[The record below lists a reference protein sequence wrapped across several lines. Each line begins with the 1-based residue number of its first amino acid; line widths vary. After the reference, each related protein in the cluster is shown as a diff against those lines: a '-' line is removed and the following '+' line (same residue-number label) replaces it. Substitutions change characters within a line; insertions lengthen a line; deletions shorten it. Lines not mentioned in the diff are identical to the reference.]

1 MSHRPLD
8 SSHPDYV
15 ILAPLV
21 DTILAQA
28 GGFDSFAENVPPLL
42 RKAIDEVIDAPRT
55 DRFTIDQTEK
65 TEKTYLGTKI
75 EIFLRRFLSLPKGKK
90 LDLIVNGVEVDIKNT
105 TKTDWM
111 VPRESLGK
119 PAMVIRTNEK
129 KALCDVGLVV
139 FHKHYLGLGENQDKK
154 GRLAAANRIHI
165 WWVLNE
171 FPYPPNFWEVLP
183 RKQREEII
191 NAGSPNSM
199 VAKLFEIMQ
208 RVPIS
213 RTQIEV
219 VAKQH
224 DYMRRLR
231 KGGGAR
237 DILTKDGIAVLSGKY
252 DKKLINALGLGP
264 ATNEEFIS
272 ATPNDAAEAALLR
285 ASGHID

>member
-8 SSHPDYV
+8 SSHPDYAT
-15 ILAPLV
+15 LAPLV
-21 DTILAQA
+21 ETILAQA

-55 DRFTIDQTEK
+55 DRFTIDQAEK

-75 EIFLRRFLSLPKGKK
+75 EIFIRRFLKLSKGKT
-90 LDLIVNGVEVDIKNT
+90 LDLLVNGVEVDIKNT
-105 TKTDWM
+105 TARDWM
-111 VPRESLGK
+111 VPRESVGR

-139 FHKHYLGLGENQDKK
+139 FHKHYLGLSENQDKK
-154 GRLAAANRIHI
+154 GRLTAANRVHI
-165 WWVLNE
+165 WWILNE

-183 RKQREEII
+183 KKQREEIV

-199 VAKLFEIMQ
+199 VAKLFEVMQ
-208 RVPIS
+208 RIPIS

-237 DILTKDGIAVLSGKY
+237 DILTTKGIAVLSGIY

-264 ATNEEFIS
+264 ATSEEFIS
-272 ATPNDAAEAALLR
+272 VTPKDAAETALLR
-285 ASGHID
+285 AAGHID

>member
-1 MSHRPLD
+1 MSQRPLD
-8 SSHPDYV
+8 SLHPDYAT
-15 ILAPLV
+15 LAPLV
-21 DTILAQA
+21 ETVLSHA
-28 GGFDSFAENVPPLL
+28 GGFNSFAENVPPLL

-75 EIFLRRFLSLPKGKK
+75 EIFLRRFLQLPKGKT
-90 LDLIVNGVEVDIKNT
+90 LDLVVNGVEVDIKNT
-105 TKTDWM
+105 TARDWM
-111 VPRESLGK
+111 VPRESLGR

-129 KALCDVGLVV
+129 TARCDVGLVV

-154 GRLAAANRIHI
+154 GRLTAANRKHI
-165 WWVLNE
+165 WWILNE

-183 RKQREEII
+183 KKEREEII
-191 NAGSPNSM
+191 YAGSPNSM

-237 DILTKDGIAVLSGKY
+237 DILTKKGIAVLSGIY
-252 DKKLINALGLGP
+252 DKKLINTLGLGP
-264 ATNEEFIS
+264 ATSEEFIS
-272 ATPNDAAEAALLR
+272 VTPKDAAEAELLR
-285 ASGHID
+285 TAGHID